1 MTRLV
6 AAPNDK
12 PLFLLSTN
20 GLGKNF
26 VCPENLTK
34 QNTQC
39 VWQNEGLTYVKVD
52 CTYVCYWPI
61 KV

>member
-12 PLFLLSTN
+12 SLSFLRTN
-20 GLGKNF
+20 GLGEKTS
-26 VCPENLTK
+26 VCSENLTK

-39 VWQNEGLTYVKVD
+39 VWQNEGLTYVAVD
-52 CTYVCYWPI
+52 CAFVCD
-61 KV
+61 